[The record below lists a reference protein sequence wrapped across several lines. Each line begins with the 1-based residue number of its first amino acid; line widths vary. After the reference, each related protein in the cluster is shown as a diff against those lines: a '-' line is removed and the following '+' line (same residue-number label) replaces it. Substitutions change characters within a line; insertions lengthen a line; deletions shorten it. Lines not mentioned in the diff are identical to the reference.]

1 LSQISHISTIDPTK
15 SMVSDDVPSPAL
27 VPAAWCTRPDWGLL
41 FRPPQHPPTTRGEF
55 VMLMFMYVY
64 RCLIMLPL
72 TGLLW
77 LLYRTW
83 TNLSMDLRENRPET
97 LFSYLKRTGFLQIFE
112 KITGIVRWSCNRT
125 HAGWAFRLMVSS
137 YGCSPTLMAW
147 TQPNYAPYTKPHAE
161 IDFFTEIAATQFIP
175 ILLTKKN
182 WAQRNLQP
190 SQRPQNRIPLGS
202 PVIKHG
208 WWIPLSFW
216 LRDFHA
222 IASWYQGAIAAHC
235 WPGTQLQ
242 QHVETGHW
250 TMQIFRNIRN
260 II

>member
-1 LSQISHISTIDPTK
+1 MFNNVALDWTFMVALSNLNKSFNGSKGKPTGNLVFLPQK
-15 SMVSDDVPSPAL
+15 DRLPA
-27 VPAAWCTRPDWGLL
+27 D
-41 FRPPQHPPTTRGEF
+41 FR
-55 VMLMFMYVY
+55 
-64 RCLIMLPL
+64 
-72 TGLLW
+72 
-77 LLYRTW
+77 
-83 TNLSMDLRENRPET
+83 
-97 LFSYLKRTGFLQIFE
+97 K
-112 KITGIVRWSCNRT
+112 KTGIVRWSCNRT

-208 WWIPLSFW
+208 W
-216 LRDFHA
+216 
-222 IASWYQGAIAAHC
+222 
-235 WPGTQLQ
+235 
-242 QHVETGHW
+242 
-250 TMQIFRNIRN
+250 
-260 II
+260 